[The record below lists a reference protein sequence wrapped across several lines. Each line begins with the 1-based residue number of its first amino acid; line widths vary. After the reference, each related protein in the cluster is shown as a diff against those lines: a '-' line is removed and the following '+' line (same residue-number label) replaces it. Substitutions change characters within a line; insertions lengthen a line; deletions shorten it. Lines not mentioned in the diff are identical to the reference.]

1 MVDVRGPPRPPVR
14 VEAQRRFSG
23 LTEWLAARDAVP
35 PHASADAHF
44 SAVLRARRFFLLDG
58 SPGRVEKRVLGDFSA
73 IFACS
78 AVFSFRWLTRESRE
92 ESARRLLCGLCVLRG
107 SFFVRQGCRLKVF
120 APGWVPEMN

>member
-73 IFACS
+73 VSACS
-78 AVFSFRWLTRESRE
+78 AVPLRASGLPVEGVRTRLGAGDERFLDR
-92 ESARRLLCGLCVLRG
+92 AR
-107 SFFVRQGCRLKVF
+107 
-120 APGWVPEMN
+120 